1 MLYYIDEIKI
11 EFLSFELVLE
21 IEEEVLVDNY
31 KNERKAIHEKK
42 VCDLITHVLGNRD
55 PDLFLNIFYLT

>member
-1 MLYYIDEIKI
+1 
-11 EFLSFELVLE
+11 LVLE